1 LGHFHFQESPVKK
14 TFAFASALL
23 LCLGACAQEK
33 VRFQTDWLASGEHA
47 AYYGAW
53 VKGIWAQEGLDI
65 TISRGYGSGD
75 TAAKVGAGAADF
87 GVSDIGAVLTG
98 RARAKLPVKTIATV
112 YTVSPHALFVLKSSG
127 ITGFKGLE
135 GKRIGV
141 TPGNSHKLYF
151 PKVAQKSGT
160 DAGKIVWVNMDGGAM
175 GPQLLAKNIDA
186 APFYSIHHY
195 YQNKAAVKAGEE
207 IVVLP
212 FYKTGFAIYSASLI
226 TSDKML
232 QERPETVRKFLRA
245 ARRSFEWARDNQ
257 VEACKLHVQKVPE
270 VDLDDC
276 LNSLKATLSFVFND
290 YQRQH
295 GFGQVT
301 SERLK
306 ETWSVIA
313 ESQELDPKWDPAQAV
328 DTRFLPAK

>member
-1 LGHFHFQESPVKK
+1 VKK
-14 TFAFASALL
+14 TFVFASALL
-23 LCLGACAQEK
+23 LCVGASAQEK
-33 VRFQTDWLASGEHA
+33 IRFQTDWLASGEHA

-65 TISRGYGSGD
+65 TITRGYGSGD
-75 TAAKVGAGAADF
+75 TAAKVAAGAADF

-98 RARAKLPVKTIATV
+98 RARAKLPIKTIAAV
-112 YTVSPHALFVLKSSG
+112 YTYSPHSLFVLKSSG
-127 ITGFKGLE
+127 ITSFKGLE
-135 GKRIGV
+135 GKRIAI

-151 PKVAQKSGT
+151 PKVAAKSGT
-160 DAGKIVWVNMDGGAM
+160 DASKIVWVNMDGGAM
-175 GPQLLAKNIDA
+175 GPQLLAKNVDA

-195 YQNKAAVKAGEE
+195 YQNKAAQKAGEE

-212 FYKTGFAIYSASLI
+212 FYKAGFNIYSASLI
-226 TSDKML
+226 ASDKML
-232 QERPETVRKFLRA
+232 QEHPETVRKFLRA
-245 ARRSFEWARDNQ
+245 VRRSFEWARDNQ

-270 VDLDDC
+270 VDMDDC
-276 LNSLKATLSFVFND
+276 LNSLKATLGFVFND

-301 SERLK
+301 AERLK
-306 ETWSVIA
+306 ETWSAVA
-313 ESQELDPKWDPAQAV
+313 ESQDLDLKWDPAQAV

>member
-1 LGHFHFQESPVKK
+1 MKK
-14 TFAFASALL
+14 TIVLASALL
-23 LCLGACAQEK
+23 ACMGVAAQEK
-33 VRFQTDWLASGEHA
+33 VRFQTDWIASGEHA

-65 TISRGYGSGD
+65 TITRGYGSGD
-75 TAAKVGAGAADF
+75 TAAKVGGGAADF
-87 GVSDIGAVLTG
+87 GVSDIGAVLTA
-98 RARAKLPVKTIATV
+98 RARAKMPIKTIAAV
-112 YTVSPHALFVLKSSG
+112 YTYSPHSLFVLRSSG

-151 PKVAQKSGT
+151 PKVAAKSGT
-160 DAGKIVWVNMDGGAM
+160 DANKIVWVNMDGGAM
-175 GPQLLAKNIDA
+175 GPQLFARNIDA
-186 APFYSIHHY
+186 APFYSIHHH
-195 YQNKAAVKAGEE
+195 YQNKAARKAGQE

-212 FYKTGFAIYSASLI
+212 FYTSGFAIYSASLI

-232 QERPETVRKFLRA
+232 QEKPETVRKFLSASRK
-245 ARRSFEWARDNQ
+245 SFEWARDNQ

-276 LNSLKATLSFVFND
+276 LNSLKATLAFVFND
-290 YQRQH
+290 YQRKH
-295 GFGQVT
+295 GFGQIT
-301 SERLK
+301 AERLK
-306 ETWSVIA
+306 ETWAVVA
-313 ESQELDPKWDPAQAV
+313 DSQELDLKWDPEQAV

>member
-1 LGHFHFQESPVKK
+1 
-14 TFAFASALL
+14 
-23 LCLGACAQEK
+23 
-33 VRFQTDWLASGEHA
+33 
-47 AYYGAW
+47 
-53 VKGIWAQEGLDI
+53 
-65 TISRGYGSGD
+65 
-75 TAAKVGAGAADF
+75 
-87 GVSDIGAVLTG
+87 
-98 RARAKLPVKTIATV
+98 
-112 YTVSPHALFVLKSSG
+112 
-127 ITGFKGLE
+127 
-135 GKRIGV
+135 
-141 TPGNSHKLYF
+141 
-151 PKVAQKSGT
+151 
-160 DAGKIVWVNMDGGAM
+160 M